1 MSGSPRRSAAPDQ
14 AALSAQLEQDAAA
27 LGLGLSAKQIELLIG
42 YLALMARW
50 NATYNL
56 TAIRDPAQMLIHHIV
71 DSLAIVPEFACHLQG
86 SDARIM
92 DVGSG
97 GGLPGVVLAIVQ
109 PRWHVLC
116 VDAVEKKT
124 AFVRQVAGT
133 LQLDNLKAS
142 HARVETLPAHD
153 ADIVTSRAFASLA
166 DFTSLA
172 GFHVKP
178 SGRMAAMKGQAPDA
192 EITALPDDAWQVEG
206 ITPIT
211 VPRLD
216 AQRCLVWL
224 RRPGD
229 EA

>member
-1 MSGSPRRSAAPDQ
+1 MSGIQRRAGALDQ
-14 AALSAQLEQDAAA
+14 EALGTQLTRDAAA
-27 LGLGLSAKQIELLIG
+27 LGMGLSPQQIESLIG
-42 YLALMARW
+42 YLALMVRW

-56 TAIRDPAQMLIHHIV
+56 TAIRDPAQMLVHHII
-71 DSLAIVPEFACHLQG
+71 DSLAIVPEFARHLQG
-86 SDARIM
+86 KDARIM

-109 PRWHVLC
+109 PRWNVLC

-133 LQLDNLKAS
+133 LQLGNLAAA
-142 HARVETLPAHD
+142 HARVETLPPHE

-172 GFHVKP
+172 GRHVKP
-178 SGRMAAMKGQAPDA
+178 SGRLAAMKGQAPDA
-192 EITALPDDAWQVEG
+192 EIAALTDESWLVEG
-206 ITPIT
+206 ITPIA

-224 RRPGD
+224 RRSGD